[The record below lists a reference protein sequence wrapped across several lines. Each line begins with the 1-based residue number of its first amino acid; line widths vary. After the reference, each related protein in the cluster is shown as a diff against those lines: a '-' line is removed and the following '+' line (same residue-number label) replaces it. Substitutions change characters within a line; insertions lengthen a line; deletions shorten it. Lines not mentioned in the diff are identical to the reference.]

1 MDENKPDIDTS
12 RRRGGHGRLWTGLLL
27 LIIGGA
33 LLLDQMG
40 FPFPDWLF
48 NWHALLV
55 IIGIFIG
62 LRSGFRGAGWLIM
75 ILIGGFYMAKDY
87 YPGLPVDHFV
97 WPAVL
102 IGVGLLFV
110 LRPHH
115 NSWHDRAR
123 WLNERERRRA
133 RDWWRER
140 RDWRE
145 PTPGDPT
152 GQQPGQ
158 PGQPDQ
164 SERPNW
170 SQARASGTTAD
181 FLDSTAIFGGAHKKV
196 VTKNFRGGDCT
207 SIMGGTEIDLS
218 QADINGTV
226 VLDITQIMGGTKII
240 VPGHWEVRSEIT
252 SIFAGFE
259 DKRQLPAVINPEKV
273 LILEGTSIFGGI
285 ELRNY

>member
-1 MDENKPDIDTS
+1 MDENKPDIDTG
-12 RRRGGHGRLWTGLLL
+12 RRRGGHGRVWTGLFL

-48 NWHALLV
+48 NWHTLLV
-55 IIGIFIG
+55 ITGIFIG
-62 LRSGFRGAGWLIM
+62 LRSGFTGVAWLIM
-75 ILIGGFYMAKDY
+75 ILVGGFYMAKDN
-87 YPGLPVDHFV
+87 YPGLPVDRFV

-102 IGVGLLFV
+102 IGVGLLFI

-115 NSWHDRAR
+115 HRSWRDSGRWRNDWDRWKDRHD
-123 WLNERERRRA
+123 WKDRRH
-133 RDWWRER
+133 DWKAGP
-140 RDWRE
+140 DAG
-145 PTPGDPT
+145 PGPKE
-152 GQQPGQ
+152 G
-158 PGQPDQ
+158 
-164 SERPNW
+164 ERPEPLNW
-170 SQARASGTTAD
+170 SQARASGTSAD
-181 FLDSTAIFGGAHKKV
+181 YIDSTAIFGGSHKKV

-218 QADINGTV
+218 QADINGIV

-252 SIFAGFE
+252 AIFAGFE

-273 LILEGTSIFGGI
+273 LILEGTSIFGGV